1 MSQARPNILPKIF
14 LTSFIL
20 IRVYVYCNGKS
31 RQVSGLGSLA
41 SRGDPV
47 CILEGAIMKFQNVWG
62 TSSIE
67 VELRVLYMWSSF

>member
-14 LTSFIL
+14 FDQFFSYKS
-20 IRVYVYCNGKS
+20 VSCNGKS

-47 CILEGAIMKFQNVWG
+47 CILEGAIMKMFQNVWG

>member
-14 LTSFIL
+14 LTSFFS
-20 IRVYVYCNGKS
+20 YKSVYCNGKS